1 MQHRILSTI
10 IATAL
15 SIAVCAQ
22 ETCTIKGNIA
32 NTHASMNTVD
42 IGLPQLAMHSCYET
56 AGVKDATDLVQAMT
70 TYYSSTL
77 EFQNGNC
84 KVL

>member
-32 NTHASMNTVD
+32 NTQLNDGSKVKSFASPVPM
-42 IGLPQLAMHSCYET
+42 
-56 AGVKDATDLVQAMT
+56 
-70 TYYSSTL
+70 SSARPS
-77 EFQNGNC
+77 
-84 KVL
+84 KSPKPR